1 MPVWPLF
8 PTSVSSMPNPSLS
21 RLPLLSSL
29 PNFSPSKKENPLT
42 RSSEQWI
49 PMVMVSWTKK
59 EIQQGYLEFFGKVM
73 SDEEV
78 DEMFAKVDVDD
89 SGAID
94 YSEFVVASM
103 NEKNLLS
110 NNKLQSAF
118 KMFDKDGGGSISTE
132 EIKQVLSFGQNLEE
146 SVVNDII
153 K

>member
-1 MPVWPLF
+1 
-8 PTSVSSMPNPSLS
+8 
-21 RLPLLSSL
+21 
-29 PNFSPSKKENPLT
+29 
-42 RSSEQWI
+42 
-49 PMVMVSWTKK
+49 
-59 EIQQGYLEFFGKVM
+59 M

-78 DEMFAKVDVDD
+78 DEMFSKVDVDD

-132 EIKQVLSFGQNLEE
+132 EIKQVLSFG
-146 SVVNDII
+146 
-153 K
+153 